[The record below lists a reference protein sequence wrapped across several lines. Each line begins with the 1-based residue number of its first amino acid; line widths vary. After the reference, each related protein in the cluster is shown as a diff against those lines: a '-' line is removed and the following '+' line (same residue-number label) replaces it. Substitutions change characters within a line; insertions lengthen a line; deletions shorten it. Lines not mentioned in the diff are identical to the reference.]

1 MINLII
7 EEMEEKMEK
16 SIESYKENLKTV
28 RTGRANPQML
38 DRVRVDYYGEPTPL
52 NQIASIQVLE
62 GRQLVIK
69 PYDKS
74 AMKAMERGILEA
86 DLGINPQNDGTV
98 IRLNVPP
105 LTQDRRKEYAKQA
118 KKYAEQAKVAIRNI
132 RRSAIDDIK
141 DLDDYSEDEIKRAQE
156 KVQKKTDSFV
166 KKIDEIEAAKEKD
179 ILTV

>member
-1 MINLII
+1 
-7 EEMEEKMEK
+7 
-16 SIESYKENLKTV
+16 
-28 RTGRANPQML
+28 ML